1 MKKKIINFMVVI
13 ISILILV
20 LTLLNKNLVY
30 DSINY
35 SLNLWVKNIIPSLF
49 PFFIISDILVNYDI
63 TRYIPKFIK
72 RIFRYIF
79 NISDNGLT
87 IFLLSIISGF
97 PSNAKITR
105 TMLEKRNI
113 DTNEANHILIFS
125 HFSNPLFILIT
136 IPIFFF
142 HNENVGLI
150 LLISHYLSNIILGI
164 LVRNKNIIRKN
175 NCSKRI
181 DNNDFSI
188 VFINSIKKSINTITT
203 IGGIVT
209 VFLVLASLIT
219 HFLSLNFYNSMLF
232 KGIMEMTIGIDSLVK
247 LKLPLIY
254 KLTITSMFLAFGGLS
269 IHMQVINE
277 IMDTSIKYN
286 YYLKGRIIQMVISG
300 LLTYIICLF
309 CTTIS

>member
-1 MKKKIINFMVVI
+1 MVVI

>member
-1 MKKKIINFMVVI
+1 MVVI

-125 HFSNPLFILIT
+125 HFSNPF
-136 IPIFFF
+136 
-142 HNENVGLI
+142 
-150 LLISHYLSNIILGI
+150 
-164 LVRNKNIIRKN
+164 
-175 NCSKRI
+175 
-181 DNNDFSI
+181 
-188 VFINSIKKSINTITT
+188 
-203 IGGIVT
+203 
-209 VFLVLASLIT
+209 
-219 HFLSLNFYNSMLF
+219 M
-232 KGIMEMTIGIDSLVK
+232 
-247 LKLPLIY
+247 
-254 KLTITSMFLAFGGLS
+254 
-269 IHMQVINE
+269 
-277 IMDTSIKYN
+277 
-286 YYLKGRIIQMVISG
+286 
-300 LLTYIICLF
+300 
-309 CTTIS
+309 